1 MRNILLVIFFGFFSC
16 ILSAQVN
23 FRANLSKSSLGINER
38 VRVDFI
44 IDKDGDNFTPP
55 EFENFRIVA
64 GPSQSIKNSWING
77 KRSYSKT
84 YTYFLSPIKK
94 GNFTIGQASV
104 EVDGEIYK
112 TMTLNVVITTAVD
125 KPVNPNDP
133 SYVADKNIHL
143 VAEVSKT
150 NPYLN
155 EPVSVISAQYNPLA
169 VV

>member
-1 MRNILLVIFFGFFSC
+1 MRNILLVILFGFFTC
-16 ILSAQVN
+16 IISAQVN

-55 EFENFRIVA
+55 AFENFRVV

-84 YTYFLSPIKK
+84 YTYFLSPVKK
-94 GNFTIGQASV
+94 GNFKIGQASIQV
-104 EVDGEIYK
+104 GDEIYK
-112 TMTLNVVITTAVD
+112 TMALNLVVTSAVD
-125 KPVNPNDP
+125 KPLNPNDP

-155 EPVSVISAQYNPLA
+155 EPISIVYKL
-169 VV
+169 

>member
-1 MRNILLVIFFGFFSC
+1 MRNILLVIFFGLFSC

-133 SYVADKNIHL
+133 SYVADNNIHL
-143 VAEVSKT
+143 VAEVSNT
-150 NPYLN
+150 SPYLN
-155 EPVSVISAQYNPLA
+155 EPVSIIYKFFK
-169 VV
+169 